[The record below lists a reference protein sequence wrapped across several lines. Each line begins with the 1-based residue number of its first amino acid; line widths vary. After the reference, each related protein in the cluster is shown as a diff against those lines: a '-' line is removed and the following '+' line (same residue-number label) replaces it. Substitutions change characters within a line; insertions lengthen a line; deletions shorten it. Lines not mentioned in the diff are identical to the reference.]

1 MSVPSGKF
9 EVTKGNLMNFD
20 PIFGESNEIV
30 SYLDDMGNEW
40 SVSEVEEY
48 YTITGNRPTKKE
60 ESSMSYDEMATELS
74 ALMDAVEAAGFHGSS
89 DDGDPRMTRI
99 SELASL
105 LSWFAPEKLDKRF
118 GF

>member
-1 MSVPSGKF
+1 
-9 EVTKGNLMNFD
+9 MNFE
-20 PIFGESNEIV
+20 PLFGENHEIV
-30 SYLDDMGNEW
+30 SYLDDAGNEW

-48 YTITGNRPTKKE
+48 YTITGNRPTKNE
-60 ESSMSYDEMATELS
+60 ETAVSYDEMATELS
-74 ALMDAVEAAGFHGSS
+74 ALMDAVEASGFHGSS

-105 LSWFAPEKLDKRF
+105 ISWFAPEKLDKRF

>member
-1 MSVPSGKF
+1 
-9 EVTKGNLMNFD
+9 MNFD
-20 PIFGESNEIV
+20 PIFGENHEII

-40 SVSEVEEY
+40 SESEVVEY
-48 YTITGNRPTKKE
+48 FEVTGNHPHPSTLSE
-60 ESSMSYDEMATELS
+60 ESSVSYDEMATELS
-74 ALMDAVEAAGFHGSS
+74 ALMDAVEASGFAGSS

-99 SELASL
+99 SELASI

>member
-1 MSVPSGKF
+1 MK
-9 EVTKGNLMNFD
+9 FD
-20 PIFGESNEIV
+20 PIFGEDNEIV
-30 SYLDDMGNEW
+30 AYLDDMGTEW
-40 SVSEVEEY
+40 TPAEVEEY
-48 YTITGNRPTKKE
+48 YNVTGNFPIEKE
-60 ESSMSYDEMATELS
+60 SDMGYDEMAAELS
-74 ALMDAVEAAGFHGSS
+74 SLMDAVEASGFQGSS

>member
-1 MSVPSGKF
+1 
-9 EVTKGNLMNFD
+9 MNFD
-20 PIFGESNEIV
+20 PIFGEDHEIIG
-30 SYLDDMGNEW
+30 YLDDMGTEW
-40 SVSEVEEY
+40 SQSEVEEY
-48 YTITGNRPTKKE
+48 YAITGNTPEKKE
-60 ESSMSYDEMATELS
+60 PTMAYDEMAAELS
-74 ALMDAVEAAGFHGSS
+74 SLMDSVEASGFQGNS

>member
-1 MSVPSGKF
+1 
-9 EVTKGNLMNFD
+9 MNFD
-20 PIFGESNEIV
+20 PIFGENHEIV
-30 SYLDDMGNEW
+30 GYLDDMGNEW
-40 SVSEVEEY
+40 SPSEVEEY
-48 YTITGNRPTKKE
+48 YTITGNSPLPPKE
-60 ESSMSYDEMATELS
+60 SDMAYDEMAAELS
-74 ALMDAVEAAGFHGSS
+74 SLMDAVEASGFQGSS

>member
-1 MSVPSGKF
+1 
-9 EVTKGNLMNFD
+9 MNFD

-30 SYLDDMGNEW
+30 SYVDDMGNEW
-40 SVSEVEEY
+40 SPSEVEEY
-48 YTITGNRPTKKE
+48 YTITGNRPTAK
-60 ESSMSYDEMATELS
+60 ESSMGYDEMAAELS
-74 ALMDAVEAAGFHGSS
+74 SLMDAVEASGFQGSS

-99 SELASL
+99 SELASI